1 MASQIDNV
9 HRQRHARLLHLV
21 KFGFVEFLF
30 HCVWSHSHSK
40 STGGWKKWFWALQK
54 IFSRVASYQLTIGLP
69 CDDSPREG
77 ANRESHLSR
86 PPHRKPESFA
96 LQGWFQKKKNLHATR
111 MRTRTSDIRCC
122 VHAHIHLA
130 IFMASGHALRNYWDK
145 HRWSLAWPTYVSQ
158 ATLQR
163 LLKYSLL
170 VWRRILFLIVNMW
183 SLFWGLDFSVL

>member
-69 CDDSPREG
+69 CDDSPEKERIENPTSP
-77 ANRESHLSR
+77 AHRTESHSHLHYKGGFKRKRISMRHVWGRAQVTSDAVCMLTYTLPYSWPVDMLCVITETNTDDHWHGQLTLVR
-86 PPHRKPESFA
+86 PPYR
-96 LQGWFQKKKNLHATR
+96 G
-111 MRTRTSDIRCC
+111 
-122 VHAHIHLA
+122 
-130 IFMASGHALRNYWDK
+130 Y
-145 HRWSLAWPTYVSQ
+145 
-158 ATLQR
+158 
-163 LLKYSLL
+163 
-170 VWRRILFLIVNMW
+170 
-183 SLFWGLDFSVL
+183 